1 MRLSDGTN
9 STTGRV
15 ETCIGSRWYTVCD
28 KVFGT
33 AEGRVT
39 CRGLGYH
46 ADGELHV
53 HTLYIVYMY
62 MHDVCY
68 FIQSTCFIIHVFTY
82 EIWSC
87 TRTKA

>member
-1 MRLSDGTN
+1 MRLADGTN

-46 ADGELHV
+46 ADGEIHCTCTCVHCILFYTVHV
-53 HTLYIVYMY
+53 
-62 MHDVCY
+62 
-68 FIQSTCFIIHVFTY
+68 IHVFTY

-87 TRTKA
+87 TRMKA